1 MRNVWTNLA
10 ELHDQIHQGRRRCRV
25 RGKVGSLSK
34 KFCDR
39 TVGTQS
45 LVEISLTRRQFAIQ
59 VVLDLSIVISKTE
72 SMVIQIEQTFSPNSF
87 CTFRFTR
94 RNINGFNIICNLL
107 SWCSLNPPPLDPAA
121 PSMSFENH
129 SENSSCE
136 SNKLG
141 IIK

>member
-1 MRNVWTNLA
+1 MRNVLSNLT
-10 ELHDQIHQGRRRCRV
+10 ELHDQIHKGRRRCRIS
-25 RGKVGSLSK
+25 GKVGRLSK
-34 KFCDR
+34 KFCHR
-39 TVGTQS
+39 AIGTQS
-45 LVEISLTRRQFAIQ
+45 FVEISLTWRQLAIHID
-59 VVLDLSIVISKTE
+59 LNLSILVSKTE
-72 SMVIQIEQTFSPNSF
+72 FVTIGVECTFSPNSF

-94 RNINGFNIICNLL
+94 RNMNGFKIICSLL

-141 IIK
+141 MIK